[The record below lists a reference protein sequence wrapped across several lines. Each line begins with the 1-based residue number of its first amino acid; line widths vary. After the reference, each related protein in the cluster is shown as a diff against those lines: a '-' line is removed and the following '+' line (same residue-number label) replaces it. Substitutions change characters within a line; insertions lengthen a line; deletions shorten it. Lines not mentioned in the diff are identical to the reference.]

1 MAVTIRDVAKAAGTS
16 ISTVSKVINR
26 HYSISEATA
35 ERVRQVMEEMV
46 LLPSVA
52 KNISP
57 MVDLQVEMEET
68 VEVSFSSQMKDYQRY
83 SIFAITEF

>member
-35 ERVRQVMEEMV
+35 RARAAGDGRNE
-46 LLPSVA
+46 L
-52 KNISP
+52 SP
-57 MVDLQVEMEET
+57 DG
-68 VEVSFSSQMKDYQRY
+68 QRP
-83 SIFAITEF
+83 EFCQRHDP

>member
-35 ERVRQVMEEMV
+35 AREPSSECLRLPTPSDTPNTVASPQRAERKASWQG
-46 LLPSVA
+46 
-52 KNISP
+52 SP
-57 MVDLQVEMEET
+57 
-68 VEVSFSSQMKDYQRY
+68 VSMWSMPR
-83 SIFAITEF
+83 A